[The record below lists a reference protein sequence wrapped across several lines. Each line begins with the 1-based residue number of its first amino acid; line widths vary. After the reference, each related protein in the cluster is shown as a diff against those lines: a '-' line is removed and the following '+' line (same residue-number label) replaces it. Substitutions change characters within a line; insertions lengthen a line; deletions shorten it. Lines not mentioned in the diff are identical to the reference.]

1 MALIAYP
8 TQASYATLPPR
19 PLSCI
24 KEVKL
29 KSFIAPRLV
38 GVSNRSI
45 LLNHRFLL
53 SVREPL
59 ICKSKVKHPKI
70 LAFKGTAQDNGSSG
84 GSSGGSKIS
93 QNSVKLSYAP
103 HEDEETITE
112 SPDVQEAPLSYSSE
126 EEAASGSQAIH
137 TTQGSP
143 AIRKLFRKW
152 LMMLR
157 TQSSDQASSGIF
169 EERSP
174 QCETSGRED
183 GDQKQENLKI
193 LKAVWCFFV
202 GVDATIK
209 VPVLIFVPW
218 YLVVSLVYGAEVSK
232 ELTPLW
238 TIGPLI
244 VALYIKM
251 LQGLCALYAFTFK
264 QTLKIVKNLPA
275 YYQVTYSYVAE
286 GKLKSELYARFW
298 QPVVD
303 IKNLDYKELSK
314 RKLKELEVWA
324 VEKYLDY
331 VESIW
336 PYYCR
341 TIRFLKKAN
350 LI

>member
-8 TQASYATLPPR
+8 AQASYALPPR

-38 GVSNRSI
+38 GV
-45 LLNHRFLL
+45 
-53 SVREPL
+53 
-59 ICKSKVKHPKI
+59 KHPKI

-84 GSSGGSKIS
+84 GSSSGSKIS

-143 AIRKLFRKW
+143 AIRKLFRK
-152 LMMLR
+152 
-157 TQSSDQASSGIF
+157 
-169 EERSP
+169 
-174 QCETSGRED
+174 C
-183 GDQKQENLKI
+183 
-193 LKAVWCFFV
+193 
-202 GVDATIK
+202 
-209 VPVLIFVPW
+209 VPW

-264 QTLKIVKNLPA
+264 HTFKIVKNLPA